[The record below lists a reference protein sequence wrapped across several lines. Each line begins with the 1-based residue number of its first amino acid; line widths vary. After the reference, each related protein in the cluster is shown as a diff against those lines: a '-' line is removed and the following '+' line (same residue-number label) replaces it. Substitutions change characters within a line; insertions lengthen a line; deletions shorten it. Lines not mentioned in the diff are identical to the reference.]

1 MQTRRFL
8 QLWYDF
14 RRYMHFYK
22 EEVDTVESY
31 PAMVLEEL
39 HSYSSAVSRFFNVKE
54 IYTGSQVRI

>member
-1 MQTRRFL
+1 
-8 QLWYDF
+8 
-14 RRYMHFYK
+14 MHFYK